1 MASSRGYL
9 EYVMEQLS
17 GLDGISW
24 RAMMG
29 EYVIYYKGRIPGG
42 IYDDRFLVKKT
53 PSALAMMPDA
63 VTEIPYEGGSGMLLV
78 EEIDD
83 RHFLE
88 ELFNAMYDELP
99 EPKRRKK

>member
-1 MASSRGYL
+1 MHR
-9 EYVMEQLS
+9 
-17 GLDGISW
+17 
-24 RAMMG
+24 
-29 EYVIYYKGRIPGG
+29 
-42 IYDDRFLVKKT
+42 DRFLVKKT

-99 EPKRRKK
+99 ESKRRRK